1 MVKDKV
7 QPRLGGFTLLELIV
21 VVAGLGILSSLAVP
35 NVVKYLDYARVD
47 EAKSLLNSAAA
58 DCLQELRRKGSNRLS
73 QAVNPDV
80 LSSERLESTGYKFQ
94 NTSSAKNCG
103 NTLITAISTADQ
115 ERMPDLGFTIT
126 AEGKLTKL
134 AVDTGSD
141 TASSAK
147 SWAGRNVTEAAGLKE
162 LMDYNQEI
170 LDKKTECVDNFNK
183 WLKNTGDGRSFTWDN
198 SASSG
203 CPSRPP
209 KVVSKT
215 CTTNGCTK
223 TVYALDNSIVGNT
236 QEAYDA
242 AFKAKY
248 DALCSQEVVAKLTA
262 NARTP
267 SEVGEQ
273 LANCG
278 KNRFWFFDG
287 ENVGSSDAWK
297 ALMCNSEK
305 QKLLGTTHNGSVEYC
320 DTNPIY
326 ICGGKEIVGANAK
339 ANFET
344 CQANDKNAL
353 CTTALNND
361 AVGKKGGPHTSPT
374 PSGMKAPIGN
384 DCNVQ
389 YWYCVDKIY
398 RSQADYDSDSRCKEK
413 PKPPLNKP
421 APTPQSCGRP
431 SRFCDKPKNYNDID
445 CRTYSRCMGRI

>member
-1 MVKDKV
+1 MQWPVERNKSIENK
-7 QPRLGGFTLLELIV
+7 GFTLLELIV
-21 VVAGLGILSSLAVP
+21 VLAGLGILSSLAIP
-35 NVVKYLDYARVD
+35 NYMKYLDYAKVD

-80 LSSERLESTGYKFQ
+80 LSSERLESTGYKIQ
-94 NTSSAKNCG
+94 NTSSTKNCG

-170 LDKKTECVDNFNK
+170 LDKKTECVDKFNT

-248 DALCSQEVVAKLTA
+248 DALCSQEVVAKRTA

-267 SEVGEQ
+267 SAVGEQ

-278 KNRFWFFDG
+278 KKRFWFFDG

-305 QKLLGTTHNGSVEYC
+305 QKLLSTTHDGPVAYC
-320 DTNPIY
+320 DTDPIY

-344 CQANDKNAL
+344 CLANDKNAI

-361 AVGKKGGPHTSPT
+361 ALTKSSGGPYTSPT
-374 PSGMKAPIGN
+374 PSDMTAPIGN
-384 DCNVQ
+384 DCNEQ
-389 YWYCVDKIY
+389 YWYCSGSRKVHREPGAEDKY
-398 RSQADYDSDSRCKEK
+398 KADTKCQKNCDHLRNFTWCD
-413 PKPPLNKP
+413 L
-421 APTPQSCGRP
+421 P
-431 SRFCDKPKNYNDID
+431 SRYQSGR
-445 CRTYSRCMGRI
+445 CRDYSLCMGRVK